1 MRKFWNAIWETIK
14 FIGLAIGTVIGVILC
29 FVILLVGG
37 GMVLGLIGLLSP
49 FIIVAIFMIGII
61 ACFFIVCDW
70 ISD

>member
-1 MRKFWNAIWETIK
+1 MRKFWNAIWEAIK

-29 FVILLVGG
+29 FIIILVGG

-49 FIIVAIFMIGII
+49 LIIITIFVIGII